1 MLNIISDRVKI
12 IIAGSITYENLP
24 EVHNLISGV
33 EYHLGQL
40 LTFRNTVK
48 INLN

>member
-1 MLNIISDRVKI
+1 MHNIYFDRFKI
-12 IIAGSITYENLP
+12 IIAGSIKYENLP
-24 EVHNLISGV
+24 EVHNLIDGLNINAG
-33 EYHLGQL
+33 EL